1 MSSGLYNEGLFREGL
16 LRTTNLVRPGLI
28 TQFDT
33 LEEALYG
40 TDFVMTITTTGA
52 DETFTIPCQNVGTFD
67 ASIDWGDGS
76 FSGITA
82 YNDAG
87 LAHTFA
93 SAGDHTIRISGSFP
107 NIYFNNGGD
116 RLKVTRVDN
125 FGDVGWAQL
134 NMAFLGCS
142 NMTSFASGS
151 TDTSSVTNMISMFQ
165 NCTSLTSLDV
175 SGFDTSSVTRMD
187 SMFQNCSSL
196 TSLDVSGFDTSSVT
210 NMNSMF
216 RFCTSLTSLDV
227 SGFDTSSVTAMNF
240 MFYNCPSLTS
250 LDVSGFDT
258 SSVTNMSS
266 MFRSCS
272 SLTSLDVS
280 GFDTSSV
287 TNMVSMFY
295 VCTSLTS
302 LDVSGFD
309 TSSVTAM
316 SSMFRSCS
324 SLTDVI
330 GVENFDIEGLN
341 STNDLDSF
349 MIGVTLPTA
358 RYDALLV
365 NWDAQEP
372 FDGMSPHFGNSK
384 YTASSAAA
392 AARANLISN
401 DGWVITD
408 GGTA

>member
-1 MSSGLYNEGLFREGL
+1 
-16 LRTTNLVRPGLI
+16 
-28 TQFDT
+28 
-33 LEEALYG
+33 
-40 TDFVMTITTTGA
+40 MTITTTGA

-67 ASIDWGDGS
+67 ASIYWGDGS
-76 FSGITA
+76 FSDITA

-125 FGDVGWAQL
+125 FGNVGWAKL
-134 NMAFLGCS
+134 NNAFYGCS

-151 TDTSSVTNMISMFQ
+151 TDTSAATSME
-165 NCTSLTSLDV
+165 
-175 SGFDTSSVTRMD
+175 
-187 SMFQNCSSL
+187 
-196 TSLDVSGFDTSSVT
+196 
-210 NMNSMF
+210 SMF
-216 RFCTSLTSLDV
+216 RDCS
-227 SGFDTSSVTAMNF
+227 
-240 MFYNCPSLTS
+240 SLTS

-266 MFRSCS
+266 MFRNCSSLTSLDVSNFDTSSVPNMSSMFQNCSSLTSLDVSGFDTSAATNMSYMFRECSSLTSLNMAGFDTSAATNMRNMFQNCS

-287 TNMVSMFY
+287 TKMGYMFRN
-295 VCTSLTS
+295 CASLTS

-309 TSSVTAM
+309 TSSVT
-316 SSMFRSCS
+316 SMILMFDNCT

-341 STNDLDSF
+341 ATTALTDF
-349 MIGVTLPTA
+349 MAGVTLPTS

-365 NWDAQEP
+365 NWDAQDP
-372 FDGMSPHFGNSK
+372 FDGMSPNFGNSK
-384 YTASSAAA
+384 YTAGGTAA
-392 AARANLISN
+392 AARANLILAVPEG